1 MSKVPEP
8 SPAASHKKFKLTLQ
22 YVADFPG
29 TPSRSQFRR
38 WVDAALMRNAE
49 IAEIVLR
56 IVDEDEGRELNRHFR
71 GKDKATN
78 VLTFV
83 YDEFRPL
90 SGDIVLCAPVVIS
103 EAQQQQKDLAA
114 HYAHLT
120 VHGVLHLQ
128 GYDHEHEADAAV
140 MEQLETDII
149 TQLGYADPYHAQ
161 QGPSHHSSAYL

>member
-1 MSKVPEP
+1 MKNASKVPEP
-8 SPAASHKKFKLTLQ
+8 SPATNHKKFKLVLQ
-22 YVADFPG
+22 YATEFPG
-29 TPSRSQFRR
+29 TPTRSQFRK
-38 WVDAALMRNAE
+38 WVNAALMRN
-49 IAEIVLR
+49 AEIVLR
-56 IVDEDEGRELNRHFR
+56 IVDEEEGRELNRHFR

-83 YDEFRPL
+83 YDELQLL

-128 GYDHEHEADAAV
+128 GYDHEHETDAAI
-140 MEQLETDII
+140 MEQLETEIV
-149 TQLGYADPYHAQ
+149 TKLGYADPYHEQ
-161 QGPSHHSSAYL
+161 

>member
-1 MSKVPEP
+1 MKNVSKVPEP
-8 SPAASHKKFKLTLQ
+8 SPATSHKKIKLELQ
-22 YVADFPG
+22 YAAEFPG
-29 TPSRSQFRR
+29 TPTRSQFRK
-38 WVDAALMRNAE
+38 WVNAVLRQN
-49 IAEIVLR
+49 AEIVLR
-56 IVDEDEGRELNRHFR
+56 IVDEEEGRELNRHFR

-83 YDEFRPL
+83 YDELQPL

-128 GYDHEHEADAAV
+128 GYDHEHEADAAI
-140 MEQLETDII
+140 MEQLETEIV
-149 TQLGYADPYHAQ
+149 TRLGYADPYHEQ
-161 QGPSHHSSAYL
+161 

>member
-1 MSKVPEP
+1 MKNASKVPEP
-8 SPAASHKKFKLTLQ
+8 SSATNHKKFKLVLQ
-22 YVADFPG
+22 DAAEFPG
-29 TPSRSQFRR
+29 TPSRLQFRK
-38 WVDAALMRNAE
+38 WVNAALMQS
-49 IAEIVLR
+49 AEIVLR
-56 IVDEDEGRELNRHFR
+56 IVDEEEGRELNRHFR

-83 YDEFRPL
+83 YDELQPL

-128 GYDHEHEADAAV
+128 GYDHEHEADAAI
-140 MEQLETDII
+140 MEQLETEIV
-149 TQLGYADPYHAQ
+149 TRLGYADPYYEQ
-161 QGPSHHSSAYL
+161 